1 MAQTSKQVNTAII
14 AHLDPRNMK
23 PSQIIKKQCKTQKDY
38 IKVLEMALNRF
49 LGDSE
54 ALWALNE
61 YKVKK
66 E

>member
-1 MAQTSKQVNTAII
+1 
-14 AHLDPRNMK
+14 MK

-38 IKVLEMALNRF
+38 IKVLEIALNRF

-61 YKVKK
+61 YNIKK